1 MSFEELENID
11 IDNDLKTILINY
23 VASYNTCKNNIEYIE
38 NLEKEKMI
46 ICETPKK
53 TIHKKSIFISRC
65 KNCIFTLNNKI
76 NHITLE
82 KCNNIILIVNDG
94 LISGIDILHSHNV
107 TCLVPKPIY
116 FFGCGTSSNITLILK
131 KENMLIDYTNCYK
144 MNIRLL
150 DKKIKTY
157 KMHYSL
163 FSGRITFNINDLK

>member
-11 IDNDLKTILINY
+11 IDDDLKTLLINY
-23 VASYNTCKNNIEYIE
+23 VTSYNTCKNNIEYIE
-38 NLEKEKMI
+38 DLEKEKMI

-53 TIHKKSIFISRC
+53 SIFISKC

-94 LISGIDILHSHNV
+94 LMSGIDILHSHNV
-107 TCLVPKPIY
+107 TCLIQKPIY
-116 FFGCGTSSNITLILK
+116 FLGCGASSNITLILK
-131 KENMLIDYTNCYK
+131 KENMLIDYTNCYQ
-144 MNIRLL
+144 MNIKLL

-157 KMHYSL
+157 KMNYSL
-163 FSGRITFNINDLK
+163 FSDRTTFNINDLK